1 MMKRN
6 IKVVFKDGMQRAFD
20 ADIVDFN
27 KYGFCDL
34 ELNEKDG
41 SIVVACVSTDEI
53 KYLRFV
59 EVKDE
64 KV

>member
-6 IKVVFKDGMQRAFD
+6 IKVVFKDGMQCVFD

-41 SIVVACVSTDEI
+41 SIVVACVSMNEI
-53 KYLRFV
+53 KYLMFV
-59 EVKDE
+59 EVENED
-64 KV
+64 

>member
-41 SIVVACVSTDEI
+41 SIVVACVSMNEI
-53 KYLRFV
+53 KYLMFV
-59 EVKDE
+59 EVENED
-64 KV
+64 